1 MQAKPWSI
9 GNVTWGQDRVAAFVT
24 DNFPHLFQ
32 GHVLH
37 EDEDG
42 RDLVGEHVGV
52 GRGRQPLAG
61 HGNDVDAIGKL
72 VEETRMT
79 CDI

>member
-1 MQAKPWSI
+1 M
-9 GNVTWGQDRVAAFVT
+9 
-24 DNFPHLFQ
+24 
-32 GHVLH
+32 LH